1 MTLRRPCPAAVLL
14 IVLVSLAAAPAAAQ
28 SWFRIGGGLADMAM
42 EDVNDSDYSFYEESI
57 SGYDFPDVGTGFLLD
72 LAFGYDVGPELG
84 VGFHWD
90 RQWAQVSGN
99 DGGVDG
105 TLNLNANAFV
115 GRVQWR
121 PLRGQKWRLGAVLG
135 TGPLFC
141 DGSTRISRDTVDYG
155 EGKLTGM
162 AWSFDAAVGYDRRIR
177 EHTLLQ
183 LWAGWR
189 WANLDEVKH
198 DDAPVLKDDGSN
210 MTLDYTGWVMRLGLV
225 FEFGD

>member
-1 MTLRRPCPAAVLL
+1 MTLRSRIAAAALLVLL
-14 IVLVSLAAAPAAAQ
+14 SSLAASPAAAQ

-42 EDVNDSDYSFYEESI
+42 EDVNDADYSFYEESI
-57 SGYDFPDVGTGFLLD
+57 SGYNFPDVGTGFLLD
-72 LAFGYDVGPELG
+72 LAFGYDVNPELG

-90 RQWAQVSGN
+90 RQWAQVSGT
-99 DGGVDG
+99 DDGVDG
-105 TLNLNANAFV
+105 TLNLNANAFI

-121 PLRGQKWRLGAVLG
+121 PLQGEKWRLGLVLG

-141 DGSTRISRDTVDYG
+141 DGSTRINRDTVDYG
-155 EGKLTGM
+155 EGKLSGM
-162 AWSFDAAVGYDRRIR
+162 TWSFDAAVGYDRRIR
-177 EHTLLQ
+177 EHTVLQ

-189 WANLDEVKH
+189 WANLDEVEH

-210 MTLDYTGWVMRLGLV
+210 MTLDYTGWVARLGLA

>member
-1 MTLRRPCPAAVLL
+1 MLRRCPAAVLL
-14 IVLVSLAAAPAAAQ
+14 FVLASLAVAPATAQ
-28 SWFRIGGGLADMAM
+28 SWFRVGGGLADMAM
-42 EDVNDSDYSFYEESI
+42 QDINDSDYSFYTESI
-57 SGYDFPDVGTGFLLD
+57 SGYNFPDVGTGFLLD
-72 LAFGYDVGPELG
+72 LAFGYDGGPDLG

-90 RQWAQVSGN
+90 RQWGQVSGT
-99 DGGVDG
+99 DKDVDG

-121 PLRGQKWRLGAVLG
+121 PLRGEKWRLGLVLG

-141 DGSTRISRDTVDYG
+141 DGSTRISRGTVHFG
-155 EGKLTGM
+155 KGKLSGST
-162 AWSFDAAVGYDRRIR
+162 WSFDASLGYDRRIR

-189 WANLDEVKH
+189 WATIDEVKL
-198 DDAPVLKDDGSN
+198 DRVPVLKDDGSHL
-210 MTLDYTGWVMRLGLV
+210 TLDYGGWMMRLGLA